1 MPCAHKDSHGAQ
13 LGSPVSAETDAGA
26 LHRQP
31 HPHVLG
37 KIHGGVVHL
46 QLVDA
51 DPARHGQPGLTAA
64 PRALPGWEWGQGPGP
79 RGWLLPGH
87 GVGKCPQEWA
97 VVGAPQVQ
105 LMLLLQQRL
114 EKLQP
119 NLPTWGRAG
128 IWGTVV
134 REGAAVPVGRAARSR
149 TPLHP
154 PSQVVWT
161 WSPSSPAQFPQG
173 WSGTRDPPNSSA
185 FRVSWALMPG
195 LVPVMGTQAVSKS
208 RRQSHAD
215 PSMPWGWCWDL
226 EAEAE
231 DMAMGCPVAA
241 ETPSLCTS
249 PARTYIGDREPGVT
263 SASCAHA
270 EPTAAL
276 WPLKAQPCPIHDSKG
291 KPGLPLFP
299 TCACCGNGGRQGPM
313 PCRCQ
318 PPTLGGCGSWGYRP
332 RGHMAG
338 TWGHAETQ
346 LGQGPK
352 GLWLCPAWE

>member
-1 MPCAHKDSHGAQ
+1 MGDSA
-13 LGSPVSAETDAGA
+13 
-26 LHRQP
+26 
-31 HPHVLG
+31 
-37 KIHGGVVHL
+37 
-46 QLVDA
+46 
-51 DPARHGQPGLTAA
+51 
-64 PRALPGWEWGQGPGP
+64 
-79 RGWLLPGH
+79 
-87 GVGKCPQEWA
+87 
-97 VVGAPQVQ
+97 
-105 LMLLLQQRL
+105 
-114 EKLQP
+114 
-119 NLPTWGRAG
+119 
-128 IWGTVV
+128 
-134 REGAAVPVGRAARSR
+134 REGAAVLVGRAARSR

-154 PSQVVWT
+154 PSQVVWA

-173 WSGTRDPPNSSA
+173 WSGARDPPNSST

-195 LVPVMGTQAVSKS
+195 LVPVAGTQAVSRS

-231 DMAMGCPVAA
+231 DMATGCPVAA

-276 WPLKAQPCPIHDSKG
+276 RPLKAQPCPIHDSKG

-299 TCACCGNGGRQGPM
+299 ACACCGNGGRQGPT

-318 PPTLGGCGSWGYRP
+318 PPRVWELGLPAMGARGWHVGTRRDPAGPGSQGALAMPSLGVMEEQGDVASWSWGR
-332 RGHMAG
+332 RA
-338 TWGHAETQ
+338 A
-346 LGQGPK
+346 LGDRARSACTGEQQPFP
-352 GLWLCPAWE
+352 LWEGF